1 MFWVVDSLTMRK
13 LKTAKSLDDSC
24 DVTPVKGDASPWPV
38 DEESRVRTAKRC
50 KEGVFLQTERCEKC
64 HGRTSHYSWNPISD
78 ENWRVAQCYSMGRI
92 TYATNQSHWD
102 GLQIFKP
109 RPRLGAF

>member
-38 DEESRVRTAKRC
+38 DEESRVRTAKRARRGSSF
-50 KEGVFLQTERCEKC
+50 KLKDVKSVMGGRRIIHGTPSLMKIGGLPSVILWEG
-64 HGRTSHYSWNPISD
+64 
-78 ENWRVAQCYSMGRI
+78 
-92 TYATNQSHWD
+92 
-102 GLQIFKP
+102 
-109 RPRLGAF
+109 